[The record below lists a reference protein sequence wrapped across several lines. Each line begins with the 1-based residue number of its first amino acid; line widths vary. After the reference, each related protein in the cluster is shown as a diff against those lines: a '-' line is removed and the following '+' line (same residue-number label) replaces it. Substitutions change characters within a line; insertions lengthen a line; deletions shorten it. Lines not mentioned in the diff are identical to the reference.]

1 MNARQGGRRH
11 APLRIDSFQQ
21 IKESSGMKAI
31 SFALAAVLVTA
42 ALPALAAVS
51 VKMNQ
56 IDAKGAGKAIGT
68 IRAEDSKKG
77 LVLHVDLK
85 ALPPGDHGFHVHE
98 LGNCDPKDKEGTMT
112 AGLAAGGHYDPH
124 KAGKHEGPTGQ
135 GHLGDLPPLKVDAN
149 GKVKGKV
156 SAPRLKV
163 ADLKGRALMIHEGG
177 DNYSDNPKPLGGGGA
192 RIACGV
198 VK

>member
-1 MNARQGGRRH
+1 MRVV
-11 APLRIDSFQQ
+11 
-21 IKESSGMKAI
+21 E
-31 SFALAAVLVTA
+31 FALAVVLA
-42 ALPALAAVS
+42 AAAPVALAAVS

-56 IDAKGAGKAIGT
+56 IDAKGVGKLIGT

-77 LVLHVDLK
+77 LVLKIDLK
-85 ALPPGDHGFHVHE
+85 DLPPGDHGFHVHE
-98 LGNCDPKDKEGTMT
+98 YGKCDPQEKDGAMA

-124 KAGKHEGPTGQ
+124 QAGRHEGPSGQ
-135 GHLGDLPPLKVDAN
+135 GHLGDLPPLKVDAS
-149 GKVKGKV
+149 GKVKSKV
-156 SAPRLKV
+156 TAPRLKV

-198 VK
+198 VE